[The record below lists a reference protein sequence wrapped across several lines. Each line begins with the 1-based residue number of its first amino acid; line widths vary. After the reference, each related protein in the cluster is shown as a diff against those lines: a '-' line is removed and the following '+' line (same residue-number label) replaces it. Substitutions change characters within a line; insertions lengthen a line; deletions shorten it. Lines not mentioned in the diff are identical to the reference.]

1 MLARAPLTGWRSYQR
16 LGDRECQ
23 VHDANTPRLRTVDQR
38 ATLPQPK
45 GYLTGA
51 DLRRRQTYSDRMSDS
66 SVTSF
71 LPPRDATGPVTCAV
85 CGCRL
90 MAATGH
96 DDGLYRHFPSLAA
109 GQDARGCRP
118 HCVDALHD
126 DSGRIALDANLE
138 GSPVTD
144 AAAA

>member
-1 MLARAPLTGWRSYQR
+1 MNTRR
-16 LGDRECQ
+16 LHT
-23 VHDANTPRLRTVDQR
+23 VHER
-38 ATLPQPK
+38 ATLAQPK
-45 GYLTGA
+45 GYPAAA
-51 DLRRRQTYSDRMSDS
+51 DLSSRKTYSERMSDS

-96 DDGLYRHFPSLAA
+96 EDGLYRHFPSLAS

-118 HCVDALHD
+118 HCVDAVHD
-126 DSGRIALDANLE
+126 FTGRVAIDVNLDS
-138 GSPVTD
+138 SSVTD

>member
-1 MLARAPLTGWRSYQR
+1 
-16 LGDRECQ
+16 
-23 VHDANTPRLRTVDQR
+23 V
-38 ATLPQPK
+38 PQPK
-45 GYLTGA
+45 GYRAGA
-51 DLRRRQTYSDRMSDS
+51 DLDGRQTYSDRMSDS

-96 DDGLYRHFPSLAA
+96 DDGLYRHFPSLAG

-118 HCVDALHD
+118 HCVDAMHD
-126 DSGRIALDANLE
+126 YSGRVAIDVSLD
-138 GSPVTD
+138 SSSVTD

>member
-1 MLARAPLTGWRSYQR
+1 MPATRS
-16 LGDRECQ
+16 
-23 VHDANTPRLRTVDQR
+23 
-38 ATLPQPK
+38 QPK
-45 GYLTGA
+45 GYPGGA
-51 DLRRRQTYSDRMSDS
+51 DLTIRQTYSARMSDS

-90 MAATGH
+90 MAATGQE
-96 DDGLYRHFPSLAA
+96 DGLYRHFPSLAV

-118 HCVDALHD
+118 HCVDALHEHN
-126 DSGRIALDANLE
+126 GRVAIDLNLDT
-138 GSPVTD
+138 SSVTD

>member
-1 MLARAPLTGWRSYQR
+1 M
-16 LGDRECQ
+16 
-23 VHDANTPRLRTVDQR
+23 
-38 ATLPQPK
+38 PQPK
-45 GYLTGA
+45 GYRAAA
-51 DLRRRQTYSDRMSDS
+51 DLTRRQTYSERMSDS

-90 MAATGH
+90 MAQTGQE
-96 DDGLYRHFPSLAA
+96 DGLYRHFPSLAA

-126 DSGRIALDANLE
+126 YSGRIALDANLE

>member
-1 MLARAPLTGWRSYQR
+1 MPATRS
-16 LGDRECQ
+16 
-23 VHDANTPRLRTVDQR
+23 
-38 ATLPQPK
+38 QPK
-45 GYLTGA
+45 GYPGGA
-51 DLRRRQTYSDRMSDS
+51 DLPTRQTYSARMSDS

-90 MAATGH
+90 MAATGQE
-96 DDGLYRHFPSLAA
+96 DGLYRHFPSLAA

-118 HCVDALHD
+118 HCVDALHEHN
-126 DSGRIALDANLE
+126 GRVAIDINLDT
-138 GSPVTD
+138 SSVTD